1 MPETGLITFTHKEL
15 VEILVKSQNLTE
27 GIWQLYM
34 NFGIKAANL
43 GSSEADVLPTAMIPV
58 LQIGLKK
65 VDKENNLSVD
75 ASKVNPKPKAGSGK
89 KK

>member
-1 MPETGLITFTHKEL
+1 MPETGLITFSHKEL

-43 GSSEADVLPTAMIPV
+43 GSSDSDVLPTAMIPV
-58 LQIGLKK
+58 LQIGIKK
-65 VDKENNLSVD
+65 TDKENNLAVD
-75 ASKVNPKPKAGSGK
+75 ASKLIPREARK